1 MGIVVKQSIK
11 GTIMNYL
18 GVAVGFITTFF
29 VMTKY
34 LTPEEVGLTRV
45 LADAAILLSGLAQMG
60 TATSAI
66 RYYPFFKDAKNRDHG
81 FFGWTLIVPLIGFVI
96 FTVLFFAFKTAIIDY
111 FSQNSSMFVDYMYFV
126 IPMALCMVYLVVFET
141 NSNLLM
147 RIVFPRFIRE
157 VGIRLFTLIDYIL
170 YIVGVI
176 NLDGMVIGLCVTY
189 FLATLLNIIY
199 LMTLK
204 KISFK
209 IEPGYVDTKLR
220 RDFLKYTLFMVI
232 SSVITTIIPV
242 LNSFMV
248 TAKMGLFFTGIYKIA
263 TDMAALV
270 EMPYRALGSISK
282 PAVSQAMKDNDMP
295 KVQELTKS
303 VALHQ
308 MLAGMLVF
316 FIIWINIDLFYEVL
330 PNGEIYNAGK
340 WVFLVLV
347 MAKLVNTSLNIGVTV
362 LSYSKYY
369 YIQLIFTAI
378 LTTLAIVFNNVFI
391 PKYEMVGSALASLL
405 SFMIY
410 YTLLLS
416 VIACK
421 SKVHPFSLNMLK
433 LLAVMI
439 VLFGINWISM
449 RYVSAPILAALG
461 NGIVMKFIE
470 AMTRTLVLT
479 GIGIASIYYLNISK
493 QVNELIDRFFRHFD
507 RREKSHKKFKP

>member
-1 MGIVVKQSIK
+1 MGVVVKQSIK
-11 GTIMNYL
+11 GTVMNYM
-18 GVAVGFITTFF
+18 GVAVGFVTTFF

-60 TATSAI
+60 TSTSAI

-81 FFGWTLIVPLIGFVI
+81 FFGWTLIVPLIGFVV
-96 FTVLFFAFKTAIIDY
+96 FTALFFVFKPALVAY
-111 FSQNSSMFVDYMYFV
+111 FSRNSALFVDYMYFV
-126 IPMALCMVYLVVFET
+126 IPMAFFMLYLIVFET

-147 RIVFPRFIRE
+147 RIVFPRFVRE
-157 VGIRLFTLIDYIL
+157 VGIRVFTLIDYIL
-170 YIVGVI
+170 YIVGII

-189 FLATLLNIIY
+189 LLATLLNIIY
-199 LMTLK
+199 LLTLK

-209 IEPGYVDTKLR
+209 VEPKYVDDKLR

-232 SSVITTIIPV
+232 SSVVTTIIPV

-248 TAKMGLFFTGIYKIA
+248 TAKLGLFFTGIYKIA

-282 PAVSQAMKDNDMP
+282 PAISQAMKDNDMTV
-295 KVQELTKS
+295 VQELTKS

-308 MLAGMLVF
+308 LMAGLFVF
-316 FIIWINIDLFYEVL
+316 LIIWINIDLFYDVL
-330 PNGEIYNAGK
+330 PNGDIYCAGK

-378 LTTLAIVFNNVFI
+378 LTTLAIVFNNVLI
-391 PKYEMVGSALASLL
+391 PRFEMVGSAMASLL
-405 SFMIY
+405 SFVIY
-410 YTLLLS
+410 YALLLS
-416 VIACK
+416 AIAWK
-421 SKVHPFSLNMLK
+421 SKVHPFSWNMLK
-433 LLAVMI
+433 LTVIM
-439 VLFGINWISM
+439 VSLFVINWLSM
-449 RYVSAPILAALG
+449 RYISTPLMTLLG
-461 NGIVMKFIE
+461 DGLIVKFIE
-470 AMTRTLVLT
+470 AAVRTLILCGLGLT
-479 GIGIASIYYLNISK
+479 AIYCMNISK
-493 QVNELIDRFFRHFD
+493 QVNDLINRVLHIRHQL
-507 RREKSHKKFKP
+507 

>member
-18 GVAVGFITTFF
+18 GVAVGFVTTFF

-34 LTPEEVGLTRV
+34 LTPEEIGLTRV

-81 FFGWTLIVPLIGFVI
+81 FFGWTLIVPFIGFII
-96 FTVLFFAFKTAIIDY
+96 FTILFFVFKPALIAY
-111 FSQNSSMFVDYMYFV
+111 FSKNSAMFVDYMYFV
-126 IPMALCMVYLVVFET
+126 IPMAFFMVYLVVFET

-147 RIVFPRFIRE
+147 RIVFPRFVRE

-189 FLATLLNIIY
+189 VLATLLNIIY
-199 LMTLK
+199 LLTLK

-220 RDFLKYTLFMVI
+220 RDFLKYTIFMVV
-232 SSVITTIIPV
+232 SSVVTTIIPV

-282 PAVSQAMKDNDMP
+282 PAVSQAMKDGEIP

-308 MLAGMLVF
+308 LIAGMFVF
-316 FIIWINIDLFYEVL
+316 FIIWINIDLFYSVL
-330 PNGEIYNAGK
+330 PNGDIYSAGK
-340 WVFLVLV
+340 WVFMVLVL
-347 MAKLVNTSLNIGVTV
+347 AKLVNTSLNIGVTV

-378 LTTLAIVFNNVFI
+378 LTTLAIVFNNIFI
-391 PKYEMVGSALASLL
+391 PKYEMVGSAMASLL
-405 SFMIY
+405 SFLIY
-410 YTLLLS
+410 YALLLS
-416 VIACK
+416 AIAWK
-421 SKVHPFSLNMLK
+421 SKVHPFSWNMLK
-433 LLAVMI
+433 LI
-439 VLFGINWISM
+439 VIMVILFLINWLSM
-449 RYVSAPILAALG
+449 RYISKPIVAAFG
-461 NGIVMKFIE
+461 NGIVIE
-470 AMTRTLVLT
+470 FVEAIIRTLILT
-479 GIGIASIYYLNISK
+479 GIGMAAIYYWNISK
-493 QVNELIDRFFRHFD
+493 QVNELIDRLLCFV
-507 RREKSHKKFKP
+507 KIKK